1 MINNKSNPTSP
12 HNPMS
17 EGFQSIRQPNE
28 PVHDY
33 RESIYAALPQSAR
46 KYHMSSKSHKLDEV
60 LAVVSV
66 GEKMWKYLNLMR
78 VYPCMRIRYVNSNE
92 IIPILINGHH
102 RLYMGPGYFT
112 AVGIAD
118 KVFSPVLIGDD
129 IIFGPVKL
137 IYVKPG
143 TYKYA
148 LNIAESRPMLL
159 EPGMHYFDDANVSI
173 GRNEISLN
181 SNSNNAIIPI
191 GDSGAFYFIFVKT
204 GSQGVINK
212 RNGELEILEAGIH
225 FLESPDS
232 FKTFVSVQQEHI
244 KFGTCET
251 AAKHKFLT
259 ADNLELEVDAT
270 LFYKITD
277 VKRVFT
283 TSIKDHE
290 DLVQTLLSQARSLLM
305 TLIRSEN
312 FSSIGKKRMTN
323 KMNKNLTAQF
333 TTGDDGIETSSIAVA
348 EAKLDM
354 DNDINHS
361 KNFMPSA
368 PSASPVPTANPAEE
382 MTMGFQSI
390 IKDIE
395 PQFKSLMQTNFGNTF
410 GFEIQSLRIE
420 NIEFADKNMQ
430 QKVSELSM
438 SFTQLSAQEATIVL
452 QRKVEI
458 AQAEREAQT
467 AYIKTQAETNRKI
480 LEAKAQNEIAANKN
494 RMENDLLLASTKAK
508 TTALTMEAEVQAKNK
523 VILAD
528 AEAGAIE
535 KIGNAQY
542 EINKKNG
549 ILPHAQV
556 RIVADAQREALK
568 GVNKVIYTNEQSLL
582 MRPFFN
588 MAEKDN

>member
-1 MINNKSNPTSP
+1 MNNMKSVPTSP
-12 HNPMS
+12 LNPM
-17 EGFQSIRQPNE
+17 GVAFQSVRLPNE

-33 RESIYAALPQSAR
+33 RESIYAALPLSAR
-46 KYHMSSKSHKLDEV
+46 KYHVSSKTHKLDEV
-60 LAVVSV
+60 LASVSSA
-66 GEKMWKYLNLMR
+66 EAIWKYLNLLR
-78 VYPCMRIRYVNSNE
+78 VYPYCRLRYVNSNE
-92 IIPILINGHH
+92 IIPILINGQH

-118 KVFSPVLIGDD
+118 KVFDPVLIGDD

-181 SNSNNAIIPI
+181 SNSNNAIVPI
-191 GDSGAFYFIFVKT
+191 GDSGAFSFVFVKT

-244 KFGTCET
+244 KFGTCES

-290 DLVQTLLSQARSLLM
+290 DLIQTLLSQARSLLM

-312 FSSIGKKRMTN
+312 FSSIGKKKMTN
-323 KMNKNLTAQF
+323 KINKNLNAQF
-333 TTGDDGIETSSIAVA
+333 TTGDELTDNNGPVAFA
-348 EAKLDM
+348 EAKFDPM
-354 DNDINHS
+354 NNGMNNNN
-361 KNFMPSA
+361 NFMPSA
-368 PSASPVPTANPAEE
+368 PPANIAEE

-430 QKVSELSM
+430 KKVSELSM
-438 SFTQLSAQEATIVL
+438 SFTQLSAQEATTVL

-528 AEAGAIE
+528 AEADAIE

-549 ILPHAQV
+549 VLPHAQV

-582 MRPFFN
+582 MKPFFN

>member
-1 MINNKSNPTSP
+1 MGV
-12 HNPMS
+12 
-17 EGFQSIRQPNE
+17 GFQSIRQPNE

-33 RESIYAALPQSAR
+33 RESIYAALPLSAR

-66 GEKMWKYLNLMR
+66 GEKMWKYLNLIR
-78 VYPCMRIRYVNSNE
+78 IYPCMRMRYVNSNE
-92 IIPILINGHH
+92 IIPILINGQH
-102 RLYMGPGYFT
+102 RLYIGPGYFT

-118 KVFSPVLIGDD
+118 KVFGPVLIGDD

-312 FSSIGKKRMTN
+312 FSSIGKKKMTN
-323 KMNKNLTAQF
+323 KINKNLTAQF
-333 TTGDDGIETSSIAVA
+333 TTGDDGADANSFAVA
-348 EAKLDM
+348 EAKFDFE
-354 DNDINHS
+354 NDINQN

-368 PSASPVPTANPAEE
+368 PSSVSPVPVANPAEE

-420 NIEFADKNMQ
+420 NIEFADKQMQ

-467 AYIKTQAETNRKI
+467 AYIKTQAETNRKV

-528 AEAGAIE
+528 AEADAIE

-549 ILPHAQV
+549 VLPHAQV

-568 GVNKVIYTNEQSLL
+568 GVTKVIYTNEQSLL
-582 MRPFFN
+582 MKPFFN
-588 MAEKDN
+588 MVEKDN

>member
-1 MINNKSNPTSP
+1 MGV
-12 HNPMS
+12 
-17 EGFQSIRQPNE
+17 GFQSIRQPNE

-33 RESIYAALPQSAR
+33 RESIYAALPLSAR

-66 GEKMWKYLNLMR
+66 GEKMWKYLNLIR
-78 VYPCMRIRYVNSNE
+78 IYPCMRMRYVNSNE
-92 IIPILINGHH
+92 IIPILINGQH
-102 RLYMGPGYFT
+102 RLYIGPGYFT

-118 KVFSPVLIGDD
+118 KVFGPVLIGDD

-312 FSSIGKKRMTN
+312 FSSIGKKKMTN
-323 KMNKNLTAQF
+323 KINKNLTAQF
-333 TTGDDGIETSSIAVA
+333 TTGDDGADANSLAVA
-348 EAKLDM
+348 EAKFDFE
-354 DNDINHS
+354 NDINQN

-368 PSASPVPTANPAEE
+368 PSVSPVPVANPAEE

-420 NIEFADKNMQ
+420 NIEFADKQMQ

-528 AEAGAIE
+528 AEADAIE

-549 ILPHAQV
+549 VLPHAQV

-568 GVNKVIYTNEQSLL
+568 GVTKVIYTNEQSLL
-582 MRPFFN
+582 MKPFFN
-588 MAEKDN
+588 MVEKDN